1 MTSGAA
7 KTEDRSHPTALRGYL
22 LLLTATLFWGGAA
35 SIAKILFMN
44 NYETLIIIQT
54 RSTLSF
60 LLLVLFFLVRDRTV
74 FRIPRRMLY
83 KFAIVGVVG
92 IALTNY
98 TYYYT
103 IRESSVAT
111 AILIQ
116 NTAPVLVM
124 LYSVLVSKEE
134 AVNGLKILSLAL
146 ALIGCYVAVTGGAS
160 LGIAIPTLAL
170 ISGIASSVC
179 FAFILIASKKVLKDY
194 SVWTTLIYLFGFA
207 ALFWL
212 FINPPWV
219 IVSHGYSGQDWGIFL
234 AFAIVSILIPHSL
247 FMTSMKYLQ
256 PTNAGITSIMEP
268 VFAILIAYLV
278 LGEKLTMVQTAGAC
292 GVVAAILLLQIAPT
306 MLRVVSPAKA
316 SEKS

>member
-7 KTEDRSHPTALRGYL
+7 KTEDRSHPTALRRYL

-60 LLLVLFFLVRDRTV
+60 LLLVLFFSVRDRTV
-74 FRIPRRMLY
+74 FRVPRRMLY

-160 LGIAIPTLAL
+160 LGISIPTLAL

-212 FINPPWV
+212 FINPPWA
-219 IVSHGYSGQDWGIFL
+219 ILSHGYSVRDWGIFL
-234 AFAIVSILIPHSL
+234 AFAVVSILIPHSL

-292 GVVAAILLLQIAPT
+292 GVVAAILLLKIAPT